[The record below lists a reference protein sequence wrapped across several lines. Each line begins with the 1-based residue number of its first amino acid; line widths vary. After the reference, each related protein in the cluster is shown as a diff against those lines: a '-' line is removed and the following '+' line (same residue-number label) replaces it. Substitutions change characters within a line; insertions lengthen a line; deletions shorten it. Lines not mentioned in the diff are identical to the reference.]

1 MNRKERRN
9 LKKEINIFS
18 DVINILKQYFPKL
31 INKFEKIWGFLYG
44 LNRKSTINEKIYSLF
59 VTR

>member
-1 MNRKERRN
+1 MNRKERRK

-31 INKFEKIWGFLYG
+31 VDKFERQVKM
-44 LNRKSTINEKIYSLF
+44 
-59 VTR
+59 